1 MSVAANKALFARFY
15 VEIWNTGDV
24 AALDEVLAPD
34 FRNHGLVETAVS
46 HRGLYKDAIRET
58 RAGFPDWTNV
68 LDEVIAEG
76 DIVAA
81 RWRAIGTHI
90 GPYGS
95 WPPAGRRIVILGM
108 TLVRVAQ
115 GRITDFWKQDNS
127 LTFPAQL
134 GVAPPN
140 S

>member
-1 MSVAANKALFARFY
+1 MSVAGNKALFVQFY
-15 VEIWNTGDV
+15 VDIWNTGDV

-34 FRNHGLVETAVS
+34 FRNHGLGETAIP
-46 HRGLYKDAIRET
+46 HRELYKQAILET
-58 RAGFPDWTNV
+58 RAGFPDWTNA

-81 RWRAIGTHI
+81 RWRATGTHI
-90 GPYGS
+90 GSYGP
-95 WPPAGRRIVILGM
+95 WPPTGRKVVILGM
-108 TLVRVAQ
+108 TFVRIAQ

-127 LTFPAQL
+127 LTVPDQL

-140 S
+140 T